1 MTLERYL
8 EAAERENT
16 QRSYASALRHFE
28 VEWGGHLPATPDSVA
43 RYLADHAGQLSTN
56 TLRHRLAALA
66 GWHREHG
73 FVDPTR
79 APLVRKVLKGIQTLH
94 PSVEKQAE
102 PLQLTRLAQVDGW
115 LGAAITAAR
124 ERGDHAD
131 ELRHRRDRSLILL
144 GFWCARCSR
153 ASRRCIRR

>member
-8 EAAERENT
+8 EAAERKNT

-66 GWHREHG
+66 RWHREHG

-102 PLQLTRLAQVDGW
+102 PLQLTRLATQVLDRHTGIA
-115 LGAAITAAR
+115 LLEDRDDLRLA
-124 ERGDHAD
+124 
-131 ELRHRRDRSLILL
+131 EL
-144 GFWCARCSR
+144 
-153 ASRRCIRR
+153 